1 MGDENE
7 GENLWLSKN
16 EQTTKPFL
24 GRVQGGLAYKTYNNG
39 FS

>member
-16 EQTTKPFL
+16 GQTTNPFL
-24 GRVQGGLAYKTYNNG
+24 RRVQGSLAYKTYNKG